1 MKQELLLPT
10 SGPAASEAHKD
21 ARLDFMQNTGI
32 YFGIELSTQNL
43 QEFCAVLN
51 EFALPRAIVDFERD
65 AFVAWN
71 SKFIEQTGYSEGEL
85 KSAKPGELLTF
96 AEAWFPLSGEKEGQ
110 AVEFISSAA
119 KRAFNA
125 DPAPAYIVR
134 SHGKFGYVMLHTFDS
149 LSAQFGQGQAAGRDE
164 ERNRIVQAYHE
175 EVSSSMIAAL
185 FLIETA
191 KSELQEADLPQAEAV
206 SKASDMLKEATDKIA
221 HVLTETSTLSA

>member
-1 MKQELLLPT
+1 
-10 SGPAASEAHKD
+10 
-21 ARLDFMQNTGI
+21 MQKTGI

-96 AEAWFPLSGEKEGQ
+96 AEAWFPLSGQEGQ

-134 SHGKFGYVMLHTFDS
+134 SHGKFGYVMLYAFDS
-149 LSAQFGQGQAAGRDE
+149 QSAQFGQGQAAGRGE

-191 KSELQEADLPQAEAV
+191 KSELQEADLPQTEAV

-221 HVLTETSTLSA
+221 HVLTETNGLSK